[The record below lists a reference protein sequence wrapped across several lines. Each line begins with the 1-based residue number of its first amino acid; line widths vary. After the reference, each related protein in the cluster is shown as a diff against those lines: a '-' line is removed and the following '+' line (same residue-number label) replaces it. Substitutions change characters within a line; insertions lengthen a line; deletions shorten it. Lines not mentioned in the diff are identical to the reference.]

1 MREARFGP
9 QENDEMSKRLLVKG
23 MGASPGT
30 ATGVVV
36 FRSEEAVD
44 LAARGTDV
52 ILVRVDVT
60 ADDVPGMKAAR
71 GIVTTRGGITG
82 DAAVV
87 ARSLGKPCI
96 ASCPTLHVDYAEERM
111 IAWTASPSA
120 SAEADDLAIA
130 KGSIITIDGARGEIW
145 FG

>member
-1 MREARFGP
+1 MT
-9 QENDEMSKRLLVKG
+9 KRLLVKG
-23 MGASPGT
+23 TGASPGT
-30 ATGVVV
+30 ATGIVV

-111 IAWTASPSA
+111 IAWTSSPSA
-120 SAEADDLAIA
+120 AAAAETDDLAIA
-130 KGSIITIDGARGEIW
+130 KGTIITIDGARGEIW